1 VLVFEL
7 PVLEMQVLEM
17 QVPVQSLLWLQ
28 VLGHC
33 LPQLVCYFRFDYQP

>member
-7 PVLEMQVLEM
+7 LVQLPVLEML
-17 QVPVQSLLWLQ
+17 VPVQSLLWLQ
-28 VLGHC
+28 VLEHC